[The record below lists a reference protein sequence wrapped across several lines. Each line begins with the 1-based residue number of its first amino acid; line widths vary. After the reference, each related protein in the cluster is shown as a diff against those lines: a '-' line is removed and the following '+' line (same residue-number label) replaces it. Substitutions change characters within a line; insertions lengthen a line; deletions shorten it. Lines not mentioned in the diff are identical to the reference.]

1 MTIPL
6 HGQKNLQAFNT
17 GEISKRHIKYSFK
30 INGKQLM
37 PTKDKYAKFQNY
49 SPFIVMHILKV
60 FSARR

>member
-17 GEISKRHIKYSFK
+17 GEISRRHIKYSFK

-37 PTKDKYAKFQNY
+37 ATKDKYAKFQN
-49 SPFIVMHILKV
+49 
-60 FSARR
+60 